1 LPDYQLTVSDGTRIG
16 FTDDRELDQIIEQV
30 IEEGFL
36 RISGGRTIVDEA
48 AQIEGDYVAFEN
60 HIVSIST

>member
-36 RISGGRTIVDEA
+36 RISGERTIVDEA

>member
-1 LPDYQLTVSDGTRIG
+1 MPDYQLTVSDGTRIG

-36 RISGGRTIVDEA
+36 RISGERTIVDEA